1 MINIIFLLIAKPIK
15 KHLINI
21 GSMFYDSRPTFN
33 FQNKSQKE
41 INENLEKNNIN
52 KKKLKRPLSTASIIP
67 IKAYRESAVETQK
80 IDEKFYKRIPFD
92 NLNNIDL
99 DSLFQ
104 KQLQKLREI
113 NQSEEDEF
121 KAKYNTI
128 IKKDILEE
136 KKNED
141 INKITSYNQK
151 IGVKNEF
158 VNHIKKFKSINSDL
172 RPKSNYENI
181 RHILPALNTTSPT
194 NKIRIQRGIFSNRNI
209 EEKKVIFTK
218 NNNPQIKAT
227 MSEKSMLHKEFGK
240 VPKYLKEMKIK
251 EKLMKD
257 IEKKKE
263 EEKNYPKGTRLLSEE
278 ERQFTLKK
286 LKESKKE
293 LENLVTKLP
302 IALDSIGAKN
312 RQNKLF
318 KELDEIEQAII
329 TFSKNKVFVKIEN

>member
-218 NNNPQIKAT
+218 NNNPQLKAT

-263 EEKNYPKGTRLLSEE
+263 EE
-278 ERQFTLKK
+278 
-286 LKESKKE
+286 
-293 LENLVTKLP
+293 
-302 IALDSIGAKN
+302 
-312 RQNKLF
+312 NKR
-318 KELDEIEQAII
+318 K
-329 TFSKNKVFVKIEN
+329 